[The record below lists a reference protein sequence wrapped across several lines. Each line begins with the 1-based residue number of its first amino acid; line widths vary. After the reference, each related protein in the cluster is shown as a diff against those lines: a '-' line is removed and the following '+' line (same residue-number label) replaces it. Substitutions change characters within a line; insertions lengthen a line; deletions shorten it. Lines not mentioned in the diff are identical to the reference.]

1 MNVVHNSPAL
11 VISLLLGG
19 RSSKFEQEIAKGT
32 KKQQLGKIRLLKFKD
47 HSITNAVKIFFL
59 TLQAW
64 SKDEKQVNAEKIN
77 ETNPFKIIEYLWD
90 NPKYFSISLVGFV
103 LSVTTGGKPN
113 QTKIKIDD
121 SKIKTAVIYM
131 EGNSCQNNNIQIDKI
146 QNLFCMTNI
155 TTWWYGIA
163 RMYIKDLNF
172 TCTEGEFLKKF
183 LTRKK
188 QKSKYI

>member
-1 MNVVHNSPAL
+1 M
-11 VISLLLGG
+11 
-19 RSSKFEQEIAKGT
+19 
-32 KKQQLGKIRLLKFKD
+32 
-47 HSITNAVKIFFL
+47 
-59 TLQAW
+59 
-64 SKDEKQVNAEKIN
+64 NAEKIN

-155 TTWWYGIA
+155 TT
-163 RMYIKDLNF
+163 
-172 TCTEGEFLKKF
+172 
-183 LTRKK
+183 
-188 QKSKYI
+188 